1 MILIGLALS
10 MKYGTQIVVFS
21 GFIAAVNFIL
31 ILFLC
36 MFCNQANRIKI
47 EEKRFHDKLKE
58 MGLDEETLRRKKE
71 KEKREKERE

>member
-1 MILIGLALS
+1 
-10 MKYGTQIVVFS
+10 MKYGTQIVVFV
-21 GFIAAVNFIL
+21 GFITAINFIL

-47 EEKRFHDKLKE
+47 EEKRFQDKLKE